1 MYQRY
6 SGYGARL
13 SDEISVAI
21 LSSAVSSL
29 FGEFIMR
36 VFVTLLIV
44 ASLTSSAMA
53 QEYLGQLGGNEFN
66 YNSTNNEFGAGSPF
80 RPNGINNSIGVYGS
94 ETSDLSAR
102 NPFARNAPKLYD
114 SQGNYR
120 GKLSA
125 NEFDPESISNPYG
138 RYGSPYSPDSIN
150 NPYGAGSEFRYDSPN
165 NPYGPGWKI
174 VGGR

>member
-1 MYQRY
+1 MALPVRLLQRCDQIRCY
-6 SGYGARL
+6 PHFFGVTMR
-13 SDEISVAI
+13 IFVAFLI
-21 LSSAVSSL
+21 VVSLSSAA
-29 FGEFIMR
+29 I
-36 VFVTLLIV
+36 
-44 ASLTSSAMA
+44 A

-138 RYGSPYSPDSIN
+138 RYGSEFSSDSIN
-150 NPYGAGSEFRYDSPN
+150 NPFGAGSEFRHDSPN
-165 NPYGPGWKI
+165 NSYGPGWKI